1 MLGHPSPPFG
11 RCVQPASSSQHHGT
25 KLDGSMETIWTN
37 LRWGVRLFFFCL
49 PVPVVSVAN
58 PGIRPLMHEMA
69 LCELKASLCWRALL
83 MDLQV
88 PTWTDRPTGL
98 SALHACPSFGLHP
111 SIRQWRGPAP
121 SLLLQLR
128 RPPQQCQ
135 QLSSFLGGC

>member
-11 RCVQPASSSQHHGT
+11 RCVQPASSSQHRGT
-25 KLDGSMETIWTN
+25 KLDGSMETIRTN
-37 LRWGVRLFFFCL
+37 LRWGVRLFFFSL
-49 PVPVVSVAN
+49 PVPVVSAAN

-69 LCELKASLCWRALL
+69 LCELKALLCWRALL

-98 SALHACPSFGLHP
+98 SALHVHAYPWLGLPP

-121 SLLLQLR
+121 APATPAA
-128 RPPQQCQ
+128 PPPPTAPTA
-135 QLSSFLGGC
+135 L